1 MSADN
6 LPGAGG
12 AEALGRP
19 AIALHLGH
27 AFLSLLPRNVT
38 SSARIF
44 LMANYQ

>member
-6 LPGAGG
+6 LPGTGG

-27 AFLSLLPRNVT
+27 AFLSLLLRNVKPSAQISVMA
-38 SSARIF
+38 SS
-44 LMANYQ
+44 Q

>member
-6 LPGAGG
+6 LPGTGG

-27 AFLSLLPRNVT
+27 AFLSLLLRGVK
-38 SSARIF
+38 SSAQTL
-44 LMANYQ
+44 LMANSQ